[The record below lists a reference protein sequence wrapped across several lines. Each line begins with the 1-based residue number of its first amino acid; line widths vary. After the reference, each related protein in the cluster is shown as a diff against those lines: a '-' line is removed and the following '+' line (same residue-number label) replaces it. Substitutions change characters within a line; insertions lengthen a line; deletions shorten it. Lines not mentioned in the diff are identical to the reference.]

1 MIQGSF
7 VTRRLQKRLLA
18 SFLGGISFV
27 LILFAFI
34 SMIVSNVEMQ
44 QQDIAQK
51 MITRLEGAVDDAKTV
66 LDALH
71 NEQLSECN
79 KEALFIMRQWLL
91 RSRYIKHISIVN
103 GKTLTCTTS
112 YDDRAIPSTLT
123 EHTIT
128 TRDGVSIWV
137 NYPIELSIWP
147 GRISH
152 ITVYRKYHYS
162 IYSIAADFTEYL
174 KPGYSLAIT
183 WGLPSSADAR
193 HLRGEKRL
201 VAKAS

>member
-152 ITVYRKYHYS
+152 ITV
-162 IYSIAADFTEYL
+162 
-174 KPGYSLAIT
+174 
-183 WGLPSSADAR
+183 
-193 HLRGEKRL
+193 
-201 VAKAS
+201 